1 MAFDPK
7 SVAPEVTSALLGGLI
22 GRAVTAR
29 RTSAPPTG
37 PWFAVAEY
45 HNDRDEIVGF
55 LVCDADGA
63 CSLAAA
69 LSMVPA
75 PLAATAAKTKVLSEM
90 LVENLHEV
98 FNVAARLFQS
108 MDEGRIVLATVHL
121 PPAKLPVVTEA
132 MVRHPKARS
141 DFSLNVTGY
150 APGNLALFAVA

>member
-7 SVAPEVTSALLGGLI
+7 AVAPEVTANLLGGLV
-22 GRAVTAR
+22 GRSVTAKR
-29 RTSAPPTG
+29 SAAPPTA

-45 HNDRDEIVGF
+45 RNDRDEVIGF

-75 PLAATAAKTKVLSEM
+75 PMAATAAKTKVLSEM
-90 LVENLHEV
+90 LTENLREV

-108 MDEGRIVLATVHL
+108 TDGERIVLSTVHL
-121 PPAKLPVVTEA
+121 PPARIPTATEA
-132 MVRHPKARS
+132 LIKRPKSRS
-141 DFSLNVTGY
+141 DFALNVTGY
-150 APGNLALFAVA
+150 AAGNLALFAAS